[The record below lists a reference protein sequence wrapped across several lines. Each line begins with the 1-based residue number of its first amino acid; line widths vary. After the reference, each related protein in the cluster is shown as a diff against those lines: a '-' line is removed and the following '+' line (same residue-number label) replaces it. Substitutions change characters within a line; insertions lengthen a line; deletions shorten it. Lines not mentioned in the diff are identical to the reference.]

1 MHIAE
6 YVLIGIIIFFIF
18 EAIFIHTESLVWIG
32 IWLVIIFLARQ
43 HYYRPMGRMFFWI
56 GLVALGI
63 TVINTATF
71 QIVLFV
77 TLVVLVLYW
86 YQKKDRTTEYQPQFP
101 IDKQM
106 KEEKILFT
114 NQWFG
119 KQQTEQAAYEWNDIN
134 IQTVAGET
142 NIDLTY
148 TVLPKGEPLIIV
160 RHLFGKVKIVVP
172 FDVEVSIHHSVLF
185 GSVNILNHRDD
196 TITNRVIHLQTEAYN
211 QANQKVKIVTSMI
224 AGKIEVI
231 RE

>member
-43 HYYRPMGRMFFWI
+43 HYYRPIGRMFFWI

-63 TVINTATF
+63 TVINTITF
-71 QIVLFV
+71 QFVLFI
-77 TLVVLVLYW
+77 TLVLFLLYW
-86 YQKKDRTTEYQPQFP
+86 YQKKERTNDYQPQFP
-101 IDKQM
+101 INQQLN
-106 KEEKILFT
+106 EEKVLFT

-119 KQQTEQAAYEWNDIN
+119 KQQTEQSAYEWNDIN
-134 IQTVAGET
+134 IQTIVGET

-160 RHLFGKVKIVVP
+160 RHLFGTMKIVVP

-185 GSVNILNHRDD
+185 GSVDILNHRDD

-224 AGKIEVI
+224 AGKIEVT